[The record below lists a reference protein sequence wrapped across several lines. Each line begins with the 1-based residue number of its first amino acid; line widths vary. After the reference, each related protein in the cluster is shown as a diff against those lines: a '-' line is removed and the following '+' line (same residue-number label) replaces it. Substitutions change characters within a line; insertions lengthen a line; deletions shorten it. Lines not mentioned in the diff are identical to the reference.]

1 MLNLRVIA
9 PQKVILDLQ
18 VKEIIAPAREGEF
31 GVLTGHISFYTPLDC
46 GLLGFRIEDKFN
58 YYFLERGVAEIYND
72 KVNILVEDAYPIEEL
87 KEDKLLSERKH
98 LLEKLSTLDSLSD

>member
-1 MLNLRVIA
+1 MWW
-9 PQKVILDLQ
+9 
-18 VKEIIAPAREGEF
+18 
-31 GVLTGHISFYTPLDC
+31 
-46 GLLGFRIEDKFN
+46 IEDKFN

-98 LLEKLSTLDSLSD
+98 LLEKLSTLDSLSDQYKDIQNKLKEIETKIEALKRSKS